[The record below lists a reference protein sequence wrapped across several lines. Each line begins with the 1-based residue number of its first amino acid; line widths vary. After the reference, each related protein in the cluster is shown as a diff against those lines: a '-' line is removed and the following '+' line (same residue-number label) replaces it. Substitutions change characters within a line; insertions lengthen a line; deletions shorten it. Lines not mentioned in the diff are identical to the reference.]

1 MINLN
6 PAIEQK
12 INQFILK
19 VKLPHQKEATNITQE
34 TQKLRDELIQKL
46 GELTFSD
53 SLPSREELE
62 KQIIAHTDQLV
73 ETINLLSTGKSSE
86 TPLDTFSQE
95 TDSLVATITAL
106 FDANANDAN
115 LPKLKEKITA
125 WQTKVKDTLVKFSTT
140 VELQQKNE
148 SLIAKLEDNL
158 DKYSSIPEVDEP
170 FEKLVNEFKDN
181 FAQLQVQEESV
192 LFQTLDDLIN
202 EIKARDEGIKLN
214 KRIDILLE
222 KTQEQV
228 AGFTQELDRE
238 VQGELAKLIKILGMA
253 QVELKNISKP
263 CDIMQVKSVVD
274 AGEMAIKSLTGQP
287 NIILAQK
294 LRYAATTGLREIQK
308 GSWFSGLA
316 NFRDNLFHSFKIP
329 TKVLIGLVFALPVN
343 WFIMNFSPVKELLS
357 LPPIIK
363 SSNQNTQG
371 EGNQNTPG
379 EGNQNT
385 QGEGNQNAQGE
396 SSQNTQGEGNQNAQ
410 GEGNQN
416 TQGEG
421 NQNTQGEGNQNTQGE
436 SSQNAQGESSSNT
449 EDRVITIIRLMWIT
463 GTLGGGV
470 SLLTRLQ
477 DFDNPKNQKYDDDL
491 LPLLIGLTKPIL
503 GGSFAFF
510 ILLILNSNIFPI
522 DIRRSTEDKG
532 NDTYL
537 YGLLAM
543 AFVAGFSERLIPDL
557 ISQVEKK
564 VIVEAS
570 STGQGLPPAILIAPP
585 RQNLALNGIQEFSI
599 NPVGNYTITISPPE
613 SGKIDKNTT
622 DAKFTYTA
630 PAQGNPGDTI
640 TITATS
646 DSGQTA
652 KATITL
658 TA

>member
-19 VKLPHQKEATNITQE
+19 VKLAHQTEAKTITQE
-34 TQKLRDELIQKL
+34 TNNLTDELIEELCDLTLSDPSFRL
-46 GELTFSD
+46 GKEG
-53 SLPSREELE
+53 EKLE
-62 KQIIAHTDQLV
+62 KQITDHTYRLV
-73 ETINLLSTGKSSE
+73 QTINLLSTGESSE

-95 TDSLVATITAL
+95 TDSLVATITTL
-106 FDANANDAN
+106 FDANANVPN
-115 LPKLKEKITA
+115 LPKLKEKLTA
-125 WQTKVKDTLVKFSTT
+125 WQTKVRDTLVKFSTT

-148 SLIAKLEDNL
+148 SLIAKLKDNL

-170 FEKLVNEFKDN
+170 FEKLVKEFKDN

-202 EIKARDEGIKLN
+202 EIKARDEVIKLN
-214 KRIDILLE
+214 KRIDILLG
-222 KTQEQV
+222 KTKEQV
-228 AGFTQELDRE
+228 AGFPPELDRE
-238 VQGELAKLIKILGMA
+238 VQGELAKLIKILGIA
-253 QVELKNISKP
+253 QVELMNISKP

-274 AGEMAIKSLTGQP
+274 AEEIAIKSLTGQP
-287 NIILAQK
+287 NIVLAQK

-308 GSWFSGLA
+308 GSSRRLRRLA
-316 NFRDNLFHSFKIP
+316 NFTDNLFHSFKIP
-329 TKVLIGLVFALPVN
+329 TKVLIGLVFAFPVN
-343 WFIMNFSPVKELLS
+343 WFIMNFSPVKELLF

-363 SSNQNTQG
+363 SSSQNTQG

-379 EGNQNT
+379 EGNQN
-385 QGEGNQNAQGE
+385 
-396 SSQNTQGEGNQNAQ
+396 AQ

-416 TQGEG
+416 TPGEG
-421 NQNTQGEGNQNTQGE
+421 NQNTQGKGNQNTQGKGN
-436 SSQNAQGESSSNT
+436 QNTQA
-449 EDRVITIIRLMWIT
+449 IIRLMWIT

-477 DFDNPKNQKYDDDL
+477 DFDNPKNQKYDDDF
-491 LPLLIGLTKPIL
+491 LPLSIGLTKPIL

-510 ILLILNSNIFPI
+510 ILLILNSSISPLQ
-522 DIRRSTEDKG
+522 IRTDNGNKG

-537 YGLLAM
+537 YGLLTM

-557 ISQVEKK
+557 INQVEKK
-564 VIVEAS
+564 VTVEAS
-570 STGQGLPPAILIAPP
+570 STGQGLPPTILIAPSSAA
-585 RQNLALNGIQEFSI
+585 LALNGIQEFSI

-630 PAQGNPGDTI
+630 PPQGNAGDTI

-652 KATITL
+652 KATVTL

>member
-19 VKLPHQKEATNITQE
+19 VKLAHQKEARDIIQE
-34 TQKLRDELIQKL
+34 TKNLKDELIQKL
-46 GELTFSD
+46 GGLTFSD
-53 SLPSREELE
+53 PLFRLSVAEELE
-62 KQIIAHTDQLV
+62 KQIIAHIDQLV
-73 ETINLLSTGKSSE
+73 ETINLLSTGKISE
-86 TPLDTFSQE
+86 TPLDTLSQE
-95 TDSLVATITAL
+95 TDSLVTTITIL
-106 FDANANDAN
+106 FDANANVPN
-115 LPKLKEKITA
+115 LPKLKEKLTA

-148 SLIAKLEDNL
+148 SLIAKLKDNL

-170 FEKLVNEFKDN
+170 FEKLVKEFKDN
-181 FAQLQVQEESV
+181 FAQLQEASV
-192 LFQTLDDLIN
+192 LFQTLSDLIN

-308 GSWFSGLA
+308 GSWFSYA
-316 NFRDNLFHSFKIP
+316 NFKDNFWHSFKIP

-371 EGNQNTPG
+371 ECNQNTPG
-379 EGNQNT
+379 EGNQN
-385 QGEGNQNAQGE
+385 AQE
-396 SSQNTQGEGNQNAQ
+396 KN
-410 GEGNQN
+410 
-416 TQGEG
+416 
-421 NQNTQGEGNQNTQGE
+421 
-436 SSQNAQGESSSNT
+436 SSNT
-449 EDRVITIIRLMWIT
+449 EDGVITIIRLMWIT

-537 YGLLAM
+537 YGLLTM

-570 STGQGLPPAILIAPP
+570 STGQGLPPAILIAPS
-585 RQNLALNGIQEFSI
+585 RAALALNGSQEFTI

-630 PAQGNPGDTI
+630 PAQGNAGDTI

>member
-12 INQFILK
+12 INQFILETQNK
-19 VKLPHQKEATNITQE
+19 FSQDKSATLASYQTEATNITQE
-34 TQKLRDELIQKL
+34 TQNLRDELIQKL

-53 SLPSREELE
+53 PLPSREELE

-73 ETINLLSTGKSSE
+73 ETINLLSTGKISE
-86 TPLDTFSQE
+86 TPLDTLSQE
-95 TDSLVATITAL
+95 TDSLVTTITTL

-115 LPKLKEKITA
+115 WPKLKEKLTA

-140 VELQQKNE
+140 VELQKKNE
-148 SLIAKLEDNL
+148 SLIAELKDNL
-158 DKYSSIPEVDEP
+158 SKYSSVDEH
-170 FEKLVNEFKDN
+170 FEKLVKEFKDN
-181 FAQLQVQEESV
+181 FAQLQEASV

-202 EIKARDEGIKLN
+202 EIKARDEAIKLN
-214 KRIDILLE
+214 QRIDILLE
-222 KTQEQV
+222 KTKEQV
-228 AGFTQELDRE
+228 AGFPPELDRE
-238 VQGELAKLIKILGMA
+238 VQGELAKLIIILGIA
-253 QVELKNISKP
+253 QVELMNISKP

-274 AGEMAIKSLTGQP
+274 AGEIAIKSLTDQP
-287 NIILAQK
+287 NIRLAQK
-294 LRYAATTGLREIQK
+294 LRYAAKTGLRKIQN
-308 GSWFSGLA
+308 GSGFIFA
-316 NFRDNLFHSFKIP
+316 NFRDNLFHSFRIP
-329 TKVLIGLVFALPVN
+329 TKVLIGLALAFPVN
-343 WFIMNFSPVKELLS
+343 WFIMKFSPVNELLS
-357 LPPIIK
+357 LPPVIK
-363 SSNQNTQG
+363 KS
-371 EGNQNTPG
+371 
-379 EGNQNT
+379 
-385 QGEGNQNAQGE
+385 
-396 SSQNTQGEGNQNAQ
+396 SSQNTQGEGSQNTQ
-410 GEGNQN
+410 GKNSSNPKDGVITIPPVIKSSSQN

-421 NQNTQGEGNQNTQGE
+421 SQNTQGEGSQNTQDG
-436 SSQNAQGESSSNT
+436 
-449 EDRVITIIRLMWIT
+449 VITIIRLMWIT

-470 SLLTRLQ
+470 SLLARLQ

-652 KATITL
+652 KATVTL

>member
-12 INQFILK
+12 INEFILK
-19 VKLPHQKEATNITQE
+19 VKLAHQKEARDIIQE
-34 TQKLRDELIQKL
+34 TKNLKDELIQKL
-46 GELTFSD
+46 GGLTFSD
-53 SLPSREELE
+53 PLFRLSVAEELE
-62 KQIIAHTDQLV
+62 KQIIAHIDQLV

-95 TDSLVATITAL
+95 TDSLVATITTL
-106 FDANANDAN
+106 FDANANVPN
-115 LPKLKEKITA
+115 LPKLKEKLTA

-148 SLIAKLEDNL
+148 SLIAKLKDNL

-170 FEKLVNEFKDN
+170 FEKLVKEFKDN

-308 GSWFSGLA
+308 GSWFSYA
-316 NFRDNLFHSFKIP
+316 NFKDNFWHSFKIP

-371 EGNQNTPG
+371 ECNQNTPG
-379 EGNQNT
+379 EGNQN
-385 QGEGNQNAQGE
+385 AQE
-396 SSQNTQGEGNQNAQ
+396 KN
-410 GEGNQN
+410 
-416 TQGEG
+416 
-421 NQNTQGEGNQNTQGE
+421 
-436 SSQNAQGESSSNT
+436 SSNT
-449 EDRVITIIRLMWIT
+449 EDGVITIIRLMWIT

-570 STGQGLPPAILIAPP
+570 STGQGLPPAILIAPS
-585 RQNLALNGIQEFSI
+585 RAALALNGSQEFTI
-599 NPVGNYTITISPPE
+599 NPVGNYTITISPPD

-630 PAQGNPGDTI
+630 PAQGNAGDTI

>member
-12 INQFILK
+12 INEFILK
-19 VKLPHQKEATNITQE
+19 VKLAHQKEATDIIQE
-34 TQKLRDELIQKL
+34 TKNLKGELIQKL

-53 SLPSREELE
+53 PLPSREELE
-62 KQIIAHTDQLV
+62 KQIIAHTVQLV

-95 TDSLVATITAL
+95 TDSLVATITIL
-106 FDANANDAN
+106 FDANANVPN
-115 LPKLKEKITA
+115 LPKLKEKLTA
-125 WQTKVKDTLVKFSTT
+125 WQSKVKDTLVKFSAT
-140 VELQQKNE
+140 VELQKKNE
-148 SLIAKLEDNL
+148 SLIAELKNNL

-170 FEKLVNEFKDN
+170 FEELVKEFKDN
-181 FAQLQVQEESV
+181 FAQLQEASV

-202 EIKARDEGIKLN
+202 EIKARDEVIKLN

-222 KTQEQV
+222 KTKEQV
-228 AGFTQELDRE
+228 AGFPPELDRE
-238 VQGELAKLIKILGMA
+238 VQGELAKLIKILGIA
-253 QVELKNISKP
+253 QVELMNISKP

-274 AGEMAIKSLTGQP
+274 AGEIAIKSLTGQP
-287 NIILAQK
+287 NIVLAQR

-357 LPPIIK
+357 LPPVIKK
-363 SSNQNTQG
+363 SSSQSIQGEGSQNTQG
-371 EGNQNTPG
+371 EGS
-379 EGNQNT
+379 QNT
-385 QGEGNQNAQGE
+385 QGEGSQNTQGKNSSNPKDGVITIPPVIKS
-396 SSQNTQGEGNQNAQ
+396 SSQNTQGEGS
-410 GEGNQN
+410 QN
-416 TQGEG
+416 TQGK
-421 NQNTQGEGNQNTQGE
+421 NSQNTQRKN
-436 SSQNAQGESSSNT
+436 SSNR
-449 EDRVITIIRLMWIT
+449 EDGVITIIRLMWIT

-630 PAQGNPGDTI
+630 PAQGNPGDKI

-652 KATITL
+652 KATVTL

>member
-1 MINLN
+1 MINPN

-12 INQFILK
+12 INEFILK
-19 VKLPHQKEATNITQE
+19 VKLAHQKEATDIIQE
-34 TQKLRDELIQKL
+34 TKNLKGELIQKL
-46 GELTFSD
+46 GGLTFSD
-53 SLPSREELE
+53 PLPSREELE
-62 KQIIAHTDQLV
+62 KQIIAHTDKLV

-86 TPLDTFSQE
+86 TPLDTFIQE
-95 TDSLVATITAL
+95 TDSLVATITNL
-106 FDANANDAN
+106 FNANANDAN
-115 LPKLKEKITA
+115 LPKLKEKLTA

-148 SLIAKLEDNL
+148 SLIAELKDNL

-170 FEKLVNEFKDN
+170 FEKLVKEFKDN

-274 AGEMAIKSLTGQP
+274 AGEIAIKSLIGKP

-294 LRYAATTGLREIQK
+294 LRYAARTGLRKTQT
-308 GSWFSGLA
+308 GFWTRLA
-316 NFRDNLFHSFKIP
+316 EFRDNLFHSFKIP
-329 TKVLIGLVFALPVN
+329 TKVLIGLVLALPLN
-343 WFIMNFSPVKELLS
+343 WGIMNSLPVKDLLMS
-357 LPPIIK
+357 LPPIIN
-363 SSNQNTQG
+363 SSNQNT
-371 EGNQNTPG
+371 EGKSNQNT
-379 EGNQNT
+379 EDKAGNF
-385 QGEGNQNAQGE
+385 
-396 SSQNTQGEGNQNAQ
+396 
-410 GEGNQN
+410 
-416 TQGEG
+416 
-421 NQNTQGEGNQNTQGE
+421 
-436 SSQNAQGESSSNT
+436 
-449 EDRVITIIRLMWIT
+449 RLLILILMT
-463 GTLGGGV
+463 GTLGGAV

-491 LPLLIGLTKPIL
+491 LPFIIGLTKPIL

-510 ILLILNSNIFPI
+510 ILLILNSNISPLE
-522 DIRRSTEDKG
+522 IRGGTEDNRNG
-532 NDTYL
+532 IYL
-537 YGLLAM
+537 YGLLTM

-557 ISQVEKK
+557 INQVEKK
-564 VIVEAS
+564 VTVEAS
-570 STGQGLPPAILIAPP
+570 STGQGLPPTILIAPSSAA
-585 RQNLALNGIQEFSI
+585 LALNGIQEFTI
-599 NPVGNYTITISPPE
+599 NPVGNYTITISPPD
-613 SGKIDKNTT
+613 SGEIDKNTT

-630 PAQGNPGDTI
+630 PPQGNAGDKI

>member
-12 INQFILK
+12 INEFILK
-19 VKLPHQKEATNITQE
+19 VKLAHQKEATDIIQE
-34 TQKLRDELIQKL
+34 TKNLKDELIQKL
-46 GELTFSD
+46 GGLTFSD
-53 SLPSREELE
+53 PLPSREELE
-62 KQIIAHTDQLV
+62 KQIIAHTEQLV

-95 TDSLVATITAL
+95 TDSLVATITTL

-115 LPKLKEKITA
+115 LPKLKEKLTA
-125 WQTKVKDTLVKFSTT
+125 WQTKVKDTLVKFSAT
-140 VELQQKNE
+140 VELQKKNE
-148 SLIAKLEDNL
+148 SLIAELKDNL
-158 DKYSSIPEVDEP
+158 GKYSSIPEVDEP
-170 FEKLVNEFKDN
+170 FEKLVKEFKDN
-181 FAQLQVQEESV
+181 FAQLQEASV

-202 EIKARDEGIKLN
+202 EIKARDEVIKLN
-214 KRIDILLE
+214 KRIDILLG

-316 NFRDNLFHSFKIP
+316 NFRDNLFHSCKIP

-379 EGNQNT
+379 EGNQNAQGESSQNT

-396 SSQNTQGEGNQNAQ
+396 SSQNTQGEGNQN
-410 GEGNQN
+410 

-421 NQNTQGEGNQNTQGE
+421 NQNTQGKN
-436 SSQNAQGESSSNT
+436 SSNT
-449 EDRVITIIRLMWIT
+449 EDGVITIIRLMWIT

-510 ILLILNSNIFPI
+510 ILLIINSNIFPI

-585 RQNLALNGIQEFSI
+585 SQNLALNKIQEFSI
-599 NPVGNYTITISPPE
+599 NPVGNYTITISPPD

>member
-1 MINLN
+1 
-6 PAIEQK
+6 
-12 INQFILK
+12 
-19 VKLPHQKEATNITQE
+19 
-34 TQKLRDELIQKL
+34 
-46 GELTFSD
+46 
-53 SLPSREELE
+53 
-62 KQIIAHTDQLV
+62 V

-181 FAQLQVQEESV
+181 FAQLQLQEASV

>member
-12 INQFILK
+12 INEFILK
-19 VKLPHQKEATNITQE
+19 VKLAHQKEATDIIQE
-34 TQKLRDELIQKL
+34 TKNLKDELIQKL
-46 GELTFSD
+46 GGLTFSD
-53 SLPSREELE
+53 PSPSREELE
-62 KQIIAHTDQLV
+62 KQIIAHIDQLV

-95 TDSLVATITAL
+95 TDSLVATITTL

-148 SLIAKLEDNL
+148 SLIAELKDNL

-170 FEKLVNEFKDN
+170 FEELVKEFKDN

-274 AGEMAIKSLTGQP
+274 AGEIAIKSLIGKP

-294 LRYAATTGLREIQK
+294 LRYAARTGLRKTQT
-308 GSWFSGLA
+308 GFWTRLA
-316 NFRDNLFHSFKIP
+316 EFRDNLFHSFKIP
-329 TKVLIGLVFALPVN
+329 TKVLIGLVLALPLN
-343 WFIMNFSPVKELLS
+343 WGIMNSLPVKDLLMS
-357 LPPIIK
+357 LPPIIN
-363 SSNQNTQG
+363 SSNQNT
-371 EGNQNTPG
+371 EGKSNQNT
-379 EGNQNT
+379 EDKAGNF
-385 QGEGNQNAQGE
+385 
-396 SSQNTQGEGNQNAQ
+396 
-410 GEGNQN
+410 
-416 TQGEG
+416 
-421 NQNTQGEGNQNTQGE
+421 
-436 SSQNAQGESSSNT
+436 
-449 EDRVITIIRLMWIT
+449 RLLILILMT
-463 GTLGGGV
+463 GTLGGAV

-491 LPLLIGLTKPIL
+491 LPFIIGLTKPIL

-510 ILLILNSNIFPI
+510 ILLILNSNISPLE
-522 DIRRSTEDKG
+522 IRGGTEDNRNG
-532 NDTYL
+532 IYL
-537 YGLLAM
+537 YGLLTM

-557 ISQVEKK
+557 INQVEKK
-564 VIVEAS
+564 VTVEAS
-570 STGQGLPPAILIAPP
+570 STGQGLPPTILIAPS
-585 RQNLALNGIQEFSI
+585 REALALNGIQEFTI
-599 NPVGNYTITISPPE
+599 NPVGKYTITISPPD

-630 PAQGNPGDTI
+630 PAQGNPGDKI

-658 TA
+658 TAKKDRESLLV

>member
-12 INQFILK
+12 INEFILK
-19 VKLPHQKEATNITQE
+19 VKLAHQKEATDIIQE
-34 TQKLRDELIQKL
+34 TKNLKGELIQKL
-46 GELTFSD
+46 GGLTFSD
-53 SLPSREELE
+53 PLPSREELE
-62 KQIIAHTDQLV
+62 KQIIAHTDKLV

-86 TPLDTFSQE
+86 TPLDTFIQE
-95 TDSLVATITAL
+95 TDSLVATITNL
-106 FDANANDAN
+106 FNANANDAN
-115 LPKLKEKITA
+115 LPKLKEKLTA
-125 WQTKVKDTLVKFSTT
+125 WQTKVRDTLVKFSTT

-148 SLIAKLEDNL
+148 SLIAELKDNL

-170 FEKLVNEFKDN
+170 FEELVKEFKDN

-202 EIKARDEGIKLN
+202 EIKANEVIKLN

-222 KTQEQV
+222 KTKEQV
-228 AGFTQELDRE
+228 AGFPPELDRE
-238 VQGELAKLIKILGMA
+238 VQGELAKLIKILGIA
-253 QVELKNISKP
+253 QVELMNISKP

-274 AGEMAIKSLTGQP
+274 AEEIAIKSLTGQP
-287 NIILAQK
+287 NIVLAQK

-308 GSWFSGLA
+308 GSSRRLRRLA
-316 NFRDNLFHSFKIP
+316 NFTDNLFHSFKIP
-329 TKVLIGLVFALPVN
+329 TKVLIGLVFAFPVN
-343 WFIMNFSPVKELLS
+343 WFIMNFSPVKELLF

-363 SSNQNTQG
+363 SSSQNTQGEGNQNTQEEGNQNTPGEGNQNAPGEGNQNTPGEGNQNTQGKGNQNTPGEGNQNAQG

-385 QGEGNQNAQGE
+385 QGK
-396 SSQNTQGEGNQNAQ
+396 
-410 GEGNQN
+410 GNQN
-416 TQGEG
+416 TQGKG
-421 NQNTQGEGNQNTQGE
+421 NQNTQ
-436 SSQNAQGESSSNT
+436 A
-449 EDRVITIIRLMWIT
+449 IIRLMWIT

-510 ILLILNSNIFPI
+510 IMLILQSNIFPI
-522 DIRRSTEDKG
+522 QIRSGNGDKG

-537 YGLLAM
+537 LLAM

-564 VIVEAS
+564 VTVEAS
-570 STGQGLPPAILIAPP
+570 STGQGLPP
-585 RQNLALNGIQEFSI
+585 
-599 NPVGNYTITISPPE
+599 
-613 SGKIDKNTT
+613 DK
-622 DAKFTYTA
+622 K
-630 PAQGNPGDTI
+630 G
-640 TITATS
+640 
-646 DSGQTA
+646 
-652 KATITL
+652 
-658 TA
+658 

>member
-19 VKLPHQKEATNITQE
+19 VKLAHQKEPTNITQE
-34 TQKLRDELIQKL
+34 TQNLRDELIQKL

-73 ETINLLSTGKSSE
+73 ETINLLSTGKISE
-86 TPLDTFSQE
+86 TPLDTLSQE
-95 TDSLVATITAL
+95 TDSLVATITIL
-106 FDANANDAN
+106 FDTNANVPN
-115 LPKLKEKITA
+115 LPKLKEKLTA
-125 WQTKVKDTLVKFSTT
+125 WQTKVKDTLVKFSAT

-148 SLIAKLEDNL
+148 SLIAKLKDNL

-170 FEKLVNEFKDN
+170 FEKLIKEFKDN
-181 FAQLQVQEESV
+181 FAQLQEASV
-192 LFQTLDDLIN
+192 LFKNLDDLIN

-214 KRIDILLE
+214 QRIDILLE
-222 KTQEQV
+222 KTKEQV
-228 AGFTQELDRE
+228 AGFPPELDRE
-238 VQGELAKLIKILGMA
+238 VQGELAKLIKILGIA
-253 QVELKNISKP
+253 QVELMNISKP
-263 CDIMQVKSVVD
+263 CDIMQVKAVVD
-274 AGEMAIKSLTGQP
+274 AGEIAIKSLTDQP
-287 NIILAQK
+287 NIRLAQK
-294 LRYAATTGLREIQK
+294 LRYAAKTGLRKIQN
-308 GSWFSGLA
+308 GSGFIFA
-316 NFRDNLFHSFKIP
+316 NFRDNLFHSFRIP
-329 TKVLIGLVFALPVN
+329 TKVLIGLALAFPVN
-343 WFIMNFSPVKELLS
+343 WFIMKFSPVNELLS
-357 LPPIIK
+357 LPPVIKK
-363 SSNQNTQG
+363 SSSQSTQGEGSQNTQG
-371 EGNQNTPG
+371 EGS
-379 EGNQNT
+379 QNT
-385 QGEGNQNAQGE
+385 QGEGSSNPKDGVITIPPVIKS
-396 SSQNTQGEGNQNAQ
+396 SSQNTQGEGS
-410 GEGNQN
+410 QN
-416 TQGEG
+416 TQGK
-421 NQNTQGEGNQNTQGE
+421 NSQNTQGKN
-436 SSQNAQGESSSNT
+436 SSNR
-449 EDRVITIIRLMWIT
+449 EDGVITIIRLMWIT

-470 SLLTRLQ
+470 SLLARLQ
-477 DFDNPKNQKYDDDL
+477 DFDNPKNQKYDDDF
-491 LPLLIGLTKPIL
+491 LPFAIGLTKPIL

-630 PAQGNPGDTI
+630 PAQGNPGDKI

-652 KATITL
+652 KATVTL
-658 TA
+658 TV

>member
-12 INQFILK
+12 INEFILK
-19 VKLPHQKEATNITQE
+19 VKLAHQKEATDIIQE
-34 TQKLRDELIQKL
+34 TKNLKGELIQKL

-53 SLPSREELE
+53 PLPSREELE
-62 KQIIAHTDQLV
+62 KQIIAHTVQLV

-86 TPLDTFSQE
+86 TPLDTLSKE
-95 TDSLVATITAL
+95 TDSLVATITSL
-106 FDANANDAN
+106 FDTNANVPN
-115 LPKLKEKITA
+115 LPKLKEKLTA
-125 WQTKVKDTLVKFSTT
+125 WQSKVKDTLVKFSAT
-140 VELQQKNE
+140 VELQKKNE
-148 SLIAKLEDNL
+148 SLIAELKNNL

-170 FEKLVNEFKDN
+170 FEELVKEFKDN
-181 FAQLQVQEESV
+181 FAQLQEASV

-202 EIKARDEGIKLN
+202 EIKARDEVIKLN
-214 KRIDILLE
+214 KRIDILLG
-222 KTQEQV
+222 KTKEQV
-228 AGFTQELDRE
+228 AGFPPELDRE
-238 VQGELAKLIKILGMA
+238 VQGELAKLIKILGIA
-253 QVELKNISKP
+253 QVELMNISKP

-274 AGEMAIKSLTGQP
+274 AGEIAIKSLTGQP

-308 GSWFSGLA
+308 GSCFSGLA

-410 GEGNQN
+410 GESSQN
-416 TQGEG
+416 TQGK
-421 NQNTQGEGNQNTQGE
+421 N
-436 SSQNAQGESSSNT
+436 SSNT